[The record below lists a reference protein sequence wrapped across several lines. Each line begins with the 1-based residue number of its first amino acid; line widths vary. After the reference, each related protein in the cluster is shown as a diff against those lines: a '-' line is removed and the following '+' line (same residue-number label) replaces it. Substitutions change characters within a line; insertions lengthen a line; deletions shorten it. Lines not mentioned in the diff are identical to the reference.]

1 MNIFYCGL
9 LAIGTSIG
17 VFLTGG
23 TILLIDGGITLAYI
37 ITNIGIKVFDEIVEK
52 LMKYIPNAKKEISN

>member
-9 LAIGTSIG
+9 LAIGTLIG

-37 ITNIGIKVFDEIVEK
+37 ITNISIKVYDKIVEK
-52 LMKYIPNAKKEISN
+52 YMKYMPNTK